1 MSTPLFARLSR
12 MIHSSHPVSS
22 PSTSTS
28 NNPTPVAANFRHTGP
43 PSPMTPHS
51 IPPPSPY
58 LVQPTSTFMTTRFPL
73 LSRSGTLSSQASS
86 MTLASSSSLT
96 NSSSGGAWVAVTG
109 ATGARQT
116 SAEGVLATRRGLGYM
131 WPEAGLVLGLEDLVG
146 LVEDCGAELIERG
159 KPHPYIRLL
168 QSMSC

>member
-28 NNPTPVAANFRHTGP
+28 NNPTPVASNFRHTGP

-96 NSSSGGAWVAVTG
+96 NSSSGGAWVGV
-109 ATGARQT
+109 TGARQT

-146 LVEDCGAELIERG
+146 LVEDCGRELIERG